1 MGAMAHAP
9 TSRPHD
15 RAAARLQQ
23 ALALFDH
30 GVAMHRLTLQRRH
43 PEESAAELE
52 ERVRA
57 WLQDRDGHSDPP
69 HLDRRPAA

>member
-1 MGAMAHAP
+1 MADDVTTP
-9 TSRPHD
+9 DGT
-15 RAAARLQQ
+15 RAAARLRQ

-30 GVAMHRLTLQRRH
+30 GLAMHRLTLQRRH
-43 PEESAAELE
+43 PEESEAELE

-69 HLDRRPAA
+69 HLHRRPAA